1 MNVEHLVVMANQ
13 IGGFFDSQG
22 PHELAVN
29 GLADHLKRFWEP
41 RMLRAI
47 RAHVDAGGAGLSA
60 SAIEAVKRVAPAST

>member
-13 IGGFFDSQG
+13 IGSFFDSQG
-22 PHELAVN
+22 PHEAAVK

-47 RAHVDAGGAGLSA
+47 RAHVDSGGAGLGA
-60 SAIEAVKRVAPAST
+60 SAIEAVKRLGSAST